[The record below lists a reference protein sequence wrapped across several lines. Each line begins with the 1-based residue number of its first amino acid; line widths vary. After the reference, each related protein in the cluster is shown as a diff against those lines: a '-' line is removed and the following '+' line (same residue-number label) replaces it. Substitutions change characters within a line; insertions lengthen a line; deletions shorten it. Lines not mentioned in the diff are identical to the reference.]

1 MDEMRPLRTLPSSLC
16 KAYISSCDLNDNDL
30 MSDNWHR
37 VSNDLS
43 SAEQSGDNLIQQ
55 NAPTMLSSSPSSL
68 NDDEGAVHRKWRRL
82 YFLSLNAKG
91 CSEPP
96 ILRYH
101 VLSQECELSDE
112 EPMRKGQ

>member
-1 MDEMRPLRTLPSSLC
+1 MRPLRTLPSSLC

-55 NAPTMLSSSPSSL
+55 NAPTMLSSSPSSH
-68 NDDEGAVHRKWRRL
+68 EGAVHRKWVESTEKVVFSIFQCERL
-82 YFLSLNAKG
+82 FRTTNLTISCPLPG
-91 CSEPP
+91 
-96 ILRYH
+96 
-101 VLSQECELSDE
+101 V
-112 EPMRKGQ
+112 